1 MNILF
6 FGVLTDI
13 VKAQRIE
20 IASVSSTD
28 ELIIFMELKYH
39 EIRKHNYQIVI
50 NQKKIE
56 GNMSINSN
64 DEIAFLPPFAGG

>member
-13 VKAQRIE
+13 VEAQRIE
-20 IASVSSTD
+20 IASVSTTD
-28 ELIIFMELKYH
+28 ELIIFMELKYP